1 MKKNE
6 DIVIDITGMTAEGN
20 GVGRYEGMAVF
31 TPLTVPGDRALVK
44 IVKLCK
50 NYAYGKLLKLLSPSD
65 QRCEPDCDCFALCG
79 GCVFRHITYAAERRI
94 KSGLVKDALL
104 RIGGIDVPMSDILY
118 SEVDG
123 YRNKAQYPVNSEGK
137 VGFFAPRSH
146 RIIPCNN
153 CRLQPYEFSVIAG
166 AVELFIKQYGI
177 STYNEQTGK
186 GLIRHLYIRTT
197 AGGDIMVVLVIN
209 GEKLPHSSALIDI
222 LKTAL
227 GEKLKSFM
235 ININREKTNVILGER
250 CVTLYGDDYITDV
263 LCSVKL
269 RVSPLSF
276 AQVNHDMAELLYN
289 KAAEYAAPEGKTVID
304 LYCGTG
310 AIGLSLARRAKSVI
324 GVEIV
329 PSAVED
335 ARANAKENGIDNIRF
350 ICDDAAGAA
359 LRLRQE
365 GVTADVVIVDP
376 PRKGCDSS
384 LLDTVANG
392 FAPKTIVYV
401 SCDPATLA
409 RDCKILVSYGYRVTN
424 VTPADLFPRTAH
436 VETVV
441 RLERK

>member
-6 DIVIDITGMTAEGN
+6 DVVIDITGMTTEGN
-20 GVGRYEGMAVF
+20 GVGRHEGMAVF
-31 TPLTVPGDRALVK
+31 VPLTAPGDRALVK

-50 NYAYGKLLKLLSPSD
+50 TYAYGKLQKLISASPD
-65 QRCEPDCDCFALCG
+65 RCEPDCECFNSCG
-79 GCVFRHITYAAERRI
+79 GCVFRHIDYSAERKI
-94 KSGLVKDALL
+94 KSAFVRDALS
-104 RIGGIDVPMSDILY
+104 RIGSIDVPLSDMLY
-118 SEVDG
+118 LSSDG

-137 VGFFAPRSH
+137 VGFFAARSH
-146 RIIPCNN
+146 RIIPCSN
-153 CRLQPYEFSVIAG
+153 CSLQPPVFSLIAG
-166 AVELFIKQYGI
+166 AAELFIKQYNI
-177 STYNEQTGK
+177 SIYNEQTGK

-197 AGGDIMVVLVIN
+197 ASGDIMVVLVIN
-209 GEKLPHSSALIDI
+209 GEKLPHSGALIDI

-227 GEKLKSFM
+227 GERFKSFI

-250 CVTLYGDDYITDV
+250 CVTLYGDDYITDT
-263 LCSVKL
+263 LCGVKL

-276 AQVNHDMAELLYN
+276 AQVNHDMAELLYK

-310 AIGLSLARRAKSVI
+310 AIGLTLASRAKSVI

-359 LRLRQE
+359 LRLKQE

-384 LLDTVANG
+384 LLDTIANG
-392 FAPKTIVYV
+392 FSPETLVYV

-409 RDCKILVSYGYRVTN
+409 RDCKILVSYGYRVTD

-436 VETVV
+436 VETVCLLSK
-441 RLERK
+441 R